1 MKHSSTVILVITIS
15 LMTIV
20 AAAPR
25 VAHADASSPSSTLT
39 VGDWWKY
46 NVQTP
51 VAGLILTGTQTDM
64 IVFQANTTGT
74 LWTER
79 QTASGTLA
87 GLGATGT
94 WVGAA
99 WGHFRETDLAEVD
112 SRLTLNMTLVGRAG
126 TATVYFAFYSQNTP
140 PVRSYQFP
148 LSVGSSWSM
157 SGGTETVV
165 TSYYYSFDSTI
176 HSSQN
181 MTSTDAVY
189 NVIASPLTDVPAGIF
204 DSYQIRQR
212 DPDGTYT
219 DSYYSPQAE
228 NVVKKLGFASNGTQE
243 SSMSLTDYSAWPYK
257 TAIGLS
263 VNGINYNAA
272 IETDVSAYNVTHDFL
287 SITFLVTGRDGA
299 TGKASVWIPVKANTT
314 DLKILLD
321 SKPIS
326 FNTNDNQT
334 HYQLLFSYP
343 LSTHTLTI
351 TYGAIPQKSPFLQR
365 YMVPLILGAIG
376 VAASIIA
383 IVTFLV
389 VRRRN
394 ASELQPV
401 PFWQPPGT
409 PGPGTSPPPTSIL
422 PNIALAGVVIIQE
435 IFVLTAPISLALSVW
450 MGWIAAWSCQTT
462 LCATQTS
469 WALSV
474 FPYFLAYGVGA
485 IVSAALIER
494 GMLRK

>member
-1 MKHSSTVILVITIS
+1 MNYSSTVILVITIS

-20 AAAPR
+20 MAVPK

-51 VAGLILTGTQTDM
+51 VAGLILTGTQTDT
-64 IVFQANTTGT
+64 IVFQGNTTGT

-94 WVGAA
+94 WVGAG
-99 WGHFRETDLAEVD
+99 WSHLRRTDLAEVD
-112 SRLTLNMTLVGRAG
+112 SRLSLNVTLVRGVG
-126 TATVYFAFYSQNTP
+126 TAAIDLTFYSQNTP
-140 PVRSYQFP
+140 PVTIYRFP
-148 LSVGSSWSM
+148 LSVGSGWAM
-157 SGGTETVV
+157 SGGTETLV
-165 TSYYYSFDSTI
+165 TSYYYPFDPTV

-181 MTSTDAVY
+181 TTSTDAVY
-189 NVIASPLTDVPAGIF
+189 NVTASPLTTVPAGTF

-212 DPDGTYT
+212 NPDGTYT
-219 DSYYSPQAE
+219 DSYYSPEAE
-228 NVVKKLGFASNGTQE
+228 NIVKRLGFASNGTQE

-257 TAIGLS
+257 SAIGLS
-263 VNGINYNAA
+263 VNGITYNAA
-272 IETDVSAYNVTHDFL
+272 IETDVSALNVTHDFQ
-287 SITFLVTGRDGA
+287 SITFQVTGTDGV
-299 TGKASVWIPVKANTT
+299 TGKGSMWIPVKANTT
-314 DLKILLD
+314 DLEILLD
-321 SKPIS
+321 SRPIT
-326 FNTNDNQT
+326 FTINDNQT

-343 LSTHTLTI
+343 LSTHTVTI
-351 TYGAIPQKSPFLQR
+351 IYGTIPQQSPFLQH
-365 YMVPLILGAIG
+365 YILPIILGAIG
-376 VAASIIA
+376 VAAAIIV
-383 IVTFLV
+383 IVTLLV
-389 VRRRN
+389 VRRRD
-394 ASELQPV
+394 ASM
-401 PFWQPPGT
+401 
-409 PGPGTSPPPTSIL
+409 PPTNTL
-422 PNIALAGVVIIQE
+422 PNLVLAGVVITQE
-435 IFVLTAPISLALSVW
+435 VLVLTAPISLALSVW

-494 GMLRK
+494 RLFRN